1 MRKLKWMR
9 HTVNSSTGLESVDHT
24 VLDSPTSQRLDSEEE
39 ENEQKPF
46 GIILPQLT
54 LPDLPPLLASLPPY
68 MIFHSPTSPKGS
80 ESANRISFSDEYAKV
95 KLSNHQAENGIAI
108 QDIERRSV
116 QEKPSPSLTSPQRQ
130 SNTIFTSVI
139 STNDEI
145 SDFTVESAASE
156 HLYDDSVDHQHFIE
170 IGLDEALNEL
180 LTTPDSASEIFE
192 PPPRH
197 HKHQLSPLPY
207 ETSARK
213 NSASETLPS
222 RKNSGTPGNYDWDAI
237 TANLNMIQSSMH
249 NWDKI
254 EEQVDTVISDL
265 PMINTDTNAIGFNA
279 NGFFFDGE
287 PLSPGRK
294 QLPANT
300 QMISPTQ
307 NHQPAQANHASNP
320 FDSVPLNS
328 KKSHG

>member
-1 MRKLKWMR
+1 M
-9 HTVNSSTGLESVDHT
+9 
-24 VLDSPTSQRLDSEEE
+24 
-39 ENEQKPF
+39 
-46 GIILPQLT
+46 
-54 LPDLPPLLASLPPY
+54 
-68 MIFHSPTSPKGS
+68 
-80 ESANRISFSDEYAKV
+80 
-95 KLSNHQAENGIAI
+95 
-108 QDIERRSV
+108 
-116 QEKPSPSLTSPQRQ
+116 
-130 SNTIFTSVI
+130 
-139 STNDEI
+139 
-145 SDFTVESAASE
+145 ESAASE

-207 ETSARK
+207 ETSAHK

-237 TANLNMIQSSMH
+237 TANLDMIQSSMH

-254 EEQVDTVISDL
+254 EEQLDTVISDL
-265 PMINTDTNAIGFNA
+265 PIINTDTNAIGFNA

-328 KKSHG
+328 KKSHGYPTSKTYEDHFTADSHLTRSVTLPRSFYTSSRGNSIAYPYCSSNKTAEDIAETLNDCLDGSRAPVERSTTVANKQRKRFPPKRFRFESRRT